1 MDREDQHY
9 ADQHPEDA
17 YTRTQDRE
25 IDRLYQIIDDL
36 SDQLADKTSALEA
49 AEELLA
55 FLGYV
60 SVNLCSCDDPVREE
74 ALDELEQNQ
83 QQDISF

>member
-1 MDREDQHY
+1 MERADEYY
-9 ADQHPEDA
+9 ADQHPDDA
-17 YTRTQDRE
+17 YTRAQDRE
-25 IDRLYQIIDDL
+25 IDRLYQTIDDL
-36 SDQLADKTSALEA
+36 RDQLADKTASLDA

-60 SVNLCSCDDPVREE
+60 AVRVCTCDDPVREE

-83 QQDISF
+83 QDISF